1 MRNCGWP
8 KNFNVKENLKYNDS
22 NHLPE
27 AAHAAAASP
36 VEEEQVIDM
45 RKPSKQPAK
54 GPKKAHKSRKA
65 VQDFLGGD
73 YLSREWVT
81 GNLSYILYVALLA
94 MIYIANTY
102 YTEKKFKAI
111 ERTKNELKELRY
123 EYITT
128 KSILMFQ
135 GRQSEISKR
144 AVTLGLKE
152 AKMPPYKIL
161 YSGESLLK
169 KKE

>member
-1 MRNCGWP
+1 MM
-8 KNFNVKENLKYNDS
+8 VKENLKYKDQPLDLEGASVSGNTIAEGEPGHDMPGLDKEPVKAVKKS
-22 NHLPE
+22 N
-27 AAHAAAASP
+27 
-36 VEEEQVIDM
+36 
-45 RKPSKQPAK
+45 KT
-54 GPKKAHKSRKA
+54 RKA

-73 YLSREWVT
+73 YLSKEWVT

-111 ERTKNELKELRY
+111 ERTKSELKELRY

-128 KSILMFQ
+128 KSILMFK
-135 GRQSEISKR
+135 GRQSEISKH
-144 AVTLGLKE
+144 AVILGLRE

-161 YSGESLLK
+161 YSGESLQSK
-169 KKE
+169 KQ

>member
-1 MRNCGWP
+1 M
-8 KNFNVKENLKYNDS
+8 VKENLKYNDQS
-22 NHLPE
+22 HGLSGPPTPGNIPAEEDLGYDVSE
-27 AAHAAAASP
+27 P
-36 VEEEQVIDM
+36 VKEPVKAIK
-45 RKPSKQPAK
+45 KPHK
-54 GPKKAHKSRKA
+54 GRKA

-73 YLSREWVT
+73 YLSKEWVT
-81 GNLSYILYVALLA
+81 GNLIYILYVALLA

-144 AVTLGLKE
+144 AVIQGLKE

-161 YSGESLLK
+161 YSGESLEPK
-169 KKE
+169 KQ

>member
-1 MRNCGWP
+1 MM
-8 KNFNVKENLKYNDS
+8 VKENLKYNEQSHVLND
-22 NHLPE
+22 PPAPGTIPGGE
-27 AAHAAAASP
+27 DQGIEMPGSP
-36 VEEEQVIDM
+36 REPVKAM
-45 RKPSKQPAK
+45 
-54 GPKKAHKSRKA
+54 KKANKSRKA

-73 YLSREWVT
+73 YLSKEWVT

-102 YTEKKFKAI
+102 YTEKKFKTI
-111 ERTKNELKELRY
+111 ERTKSELKELRN

-144 AVTLGLKE
+144 AVNQGLRE

-161 YSGESLLK
+161 YSGKTLHSNKTTAE
-169 KKE
+169 

>member
-1 MRNCGWP
+1 MGGPPTPEIGPAEEDQGFDVPFAP
-8 KNFNVKENLKYNDS
+8 KESVKALKKTNKT
-22 NHLPE
+22 
-27 AAHAAAASP
+27 
-36 VEEEQVIDM
+36 
-45 RKPSKQPAK
+45 R
-54 GPKKAHKSRKA
+54 RA

-73 YLSREWVT
+73 YLSKEWVT

-102 YTEKKFKAI
+102 YTEKKFNSI
-111 ERTKNELKELRY
+111 DITKRELKELRY

-144 AVTLGLKE
+144 AIPLGLHE

-161 YSGESLLK
+161 YSGKSSQQGK
-169 KKE
+169 K

>member
-1 MRNCGWP
+1 
-8 KNFNVKENLKYNDS
+8 VKENLKYSDQYHGLNGPPTPGNSPAEEDLGFDVPVTAKEPVKAVKKS
-22 NHLPE
+22 N
-27 AAHAAAASP
+27 
-36 VEEEQVIDM
+36 
-45 RKPSKQPAK
+45 
-54 GPKKAHKSRKA
+54 KSRKA
-65 VQDFLGGD
+65 VQEFLGGD
-73 YLSREWVT
+73 YLSKEWVT
-81 GNLSYILYVALLA
+81 GNLSYILYVALIG

-102 YTEKKFKAI
+102 YTEKKFKTI

-144 AVTLGLKE
+144 AVEQGLKE

-161 YSGESLLK
+161 YSGESLQSAK
-169 KKE
+169 P

>member
-1 MRNCGWP
+1 M
-8 KNFNVKENLKYNDS
+8 VKENLKYNDQLHIP
-22 NHLPE
+22 ND
-27 AAHAAAASP
+27 SP
-36 VEEEQVIDM
+36 AEEDPVIAEPVKIKEPVKAI
-45 RKPSKQPAK
+45 RKSGK
-54 GPKKAHKSRKA
+54 GRRA

-73 YLSREWVT
+73 YLSKEWVT
-81 GNLSYILYVALLA
+81 GNLLFILYVALLA

-102 YTEKKFKAI
+102 YTEKKFKSI
-111 ERTKNELKELRY
+111 ERTKTELKELRY

-144 AVTLGLKE
+144 AIIQGLKE

-161 YSGESLLK
+161 YSEESLHSK
-169 KKE
+169 KP

>member
-1 MRNCGWP
+1 M
-8 KNFNVKENLKYNDS
+8 VKENLKYNDQLHIP
-22 NHLPE
+22 ND
-27 AAHAAAASP
+27 SP
-36 VEEEQVIDM
+36 AEEDLGVAEQVKIKEPVKAI
-45 RKPSKQPAK
+45 RKSGK
-54 GPKKAHKSRKA
+54 GRRA

-73 YLSREWVT
+73 YLSKEWVT
-81 GNLSYILYVALLA
+81 GNLLFILYVALLA

-102 YTEKKFKAI
+102 YTEKKFKSI
-111 ERTKNELKELRY
+111 ERTKTELKELRY

-144 AVTLGLKE
+144 AIIQGLKE

-161 YSGESLLK
+161 YSEESLHSK
-169 KKE
+169 KP

>member
-1 MRNCGWP
+1 M
-8 KNFNVKENLKYNDS
+8 VKENLKYNDQHHVLNGPPTPGSTPAEEDFGFEVKGTVKEPVKAVKKS
-22 NHLPE
+22 N
-27 AAHAAAASP
+27 
-36 VEEEQVIDM
+36 
-45 RKPSKQPAK
+45 KT
-54 GPKKAHKSRKA
+54 RKA

-73 YLSREWVT
+73 YLSKEWVT
-81 GNLSYILYVALLA
+81 GNLSYLLYVALLA

-102 YTEKKFKAI
+102 YTEKKFKSI
-111 ERTKNELKELRY
+111 ERTKSELKELRY

-144 AVTLGLKE
+144 AVIQGLRE

-161 YSGESLLK
+161 YSGELLQTK
-169 KKE
+169 KR

>member
-1 MRNCGWP
+1 
-8 KNFNVKENLKYNDS
+8 VKENLKYSDQPHGLNG
-22 NHLPE
+22 PPKPGE
-27 AAHAAAASP
+27 SP
-36 VEEEQVIDM
+36 VEEDFGFEAPEKAAEPVKAVKKI
-45 RKPSKQPAK
+45 RK
-54 GPKKAHKSRKA
+54 GRKA
-65 VQDFLGGD
+65 VQELLGGD

-102 YTEKKFKAI
+102 YSEKKFKDI
-111 ERTKNELKELRY
+111 ERTKNDLNELRY

-144 AVTLGLKE
+144 ALIQGLRE
-152 AKMPPYKIL
+152 AKMPPFKIL
-161 YSGESLLK
+161 YSGATLQSK
-169 KKE
+169 NR

>member
-1 MRNCGWP
+1 M
-8 KNFNVKENLKYNDS
+8 KENLKYSDQNVGL
-22 NHLPE
+22 NTPPTPE
-27 AAHAAAASP
+27 N
-36 VEEEQVIDM
+36 I
-45 RKPSKQPAK
+45 PAK
-54 GPKKAHKSRKA
+54 EELGFDEPGKPKDPVKPVKKSNKSRKA
-65 VQDFLGGD
+65 VQEFLGGD
-73 YLSREWVT
+73 YLSKEWVT

-102 YTEKKFKAI
+102 YTEKKFKTI

-144 AVTLGLKE
+144 AIKQGLKE

-161 YSGESLLK
+161 YSGEALK
-169 KKE
+169 SMKP